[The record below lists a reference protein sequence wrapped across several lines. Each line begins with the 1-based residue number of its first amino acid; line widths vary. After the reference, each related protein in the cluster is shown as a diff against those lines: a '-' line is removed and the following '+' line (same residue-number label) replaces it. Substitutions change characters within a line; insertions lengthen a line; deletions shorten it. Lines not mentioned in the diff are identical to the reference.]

1 MSMRSPGFRSA
12 RAESPSPT
20 RTLPASTSAWARDR
34 GRDQPTV
41 HEQLIEPDA
50 PGGARRGHA
59 LIVAHAAHPGL
70 TATGIPS

>member
-12 RAESPSPT
+12 RARIALAHADLAGEHECLRT
-20 RTLPASTSAWARDR
+20 RAR
-34 GRDQPTV
+34 RDQPALD
-41 HEQLIEPDA
+41 EQLVEPDA